1 MSTDKADALVFEEFD
16 HHFKDEVAKKIGLEA
31 IKPCYTCG
39 ACTAVCPVH
48 EVIAGFDPRRMIH
61 MILLGMRKEI
71 LSSDLLWFCCLC
83 NSCFFVCPQQIKFGR
98 VSAEL
103 RKMAQ
108 EGGHVDE
115 GLLKKLEELNPYL
128 QDLCRRTLFGKVR
141 DGFCG
146 QHTMP
151 CWRKHTAVASKNFE
165 NLNRG
170 VE

>member
-1 MSTDKADALVFEEFD
+1 MSTDKADALVYEEFD
-16 HHFKDEVAKKIGLEA
+16 HQFKDEVAKKIGLEE

-48 EVIAGFDPRRMIH
+48 EVIEDFDPRRMIH

-83 NSCFFVCPQQIKFGR
+83 NSCYFVCPQQIKFGR
-98 VSAEL
+98 VATEL
-103 RKMAQ
+103 RKTAQ
-108 EGGHVDE
+108 EEHLVDE
-115 GLLKKLEELNPYL
+115 GFLKNLKELNPYL
-128 QDLCRRTLFGKVR
+128 QDLCRRTLFRKVR

-151 CWRKHTAVASKNFE
+151 CWRKHTSPNSS
-165 NLNRG
+165 
-170 VE
+170 